1 MGREFAPIVRRR
13 RDVFPFASGD
23 YFDLRKWG
31 HGYARAGMGR
41 GAIVLCAK
49 AGRMLNMA
57 SGEVYI
63 DDRFKEQAK

>member
-1 MGREFAPIVRRR
+1 MSRQFAPIVKRRG
-13 RDVFPFASGD
+13 DIFPFRNGE

-41 GAIVLCAK
+41 GAVVLCNK
-49 AGRMLNMA
+49 TGRMLNMA

-63 DDRFKEQAK
+63 DDRFKST